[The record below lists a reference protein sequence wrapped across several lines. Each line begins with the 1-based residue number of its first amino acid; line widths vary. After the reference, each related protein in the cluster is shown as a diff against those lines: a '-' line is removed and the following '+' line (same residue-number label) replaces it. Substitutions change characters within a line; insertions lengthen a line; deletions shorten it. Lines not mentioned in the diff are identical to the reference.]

1 MKDIQII
8 PDTTGVV
15 NFEIIGASNDTG
27 LMLLQR
33 LYILLFCNQTDV
45 YRNDGIGVS
54 ILSFIEGGNTPSSSV
69 LNAMLSLACSS
80 AVSMLDDSDKNN
92 ISSFIGFAEQDY
104 VIFELSLIDGTTIKG
119 SLKNG

>member
-15 NFEIIGASNDTG
+15 DFEIIGSSEDTG

-54 ILSFIEGGNTPSSSV
+54 ILNFIEGGNTPSSSV

>member
-8 PDTTGVV
+8 PETTGVV
-15 NFEIIGASNDTG
+15 DFEIIGSSEDTG

-54 ILSFIEGGNTPSSSV
+54 ILNFIEGGNTPSSSV